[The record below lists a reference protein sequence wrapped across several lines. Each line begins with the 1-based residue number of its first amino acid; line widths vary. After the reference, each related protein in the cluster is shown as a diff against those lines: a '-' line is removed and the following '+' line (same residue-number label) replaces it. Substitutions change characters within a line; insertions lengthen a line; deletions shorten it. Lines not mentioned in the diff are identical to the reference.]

1 MDINLMITSFP
12 KLLDA
17 TVVTVKLLSL
27 SLFFGLFIG
36 LLFAILRLSKNKII
50 NKFAYGY
57 SYVFRGTPLL
67 VQIFIIYFGLGNI
80 EYFRSTFLWVV
91 FKEPYWCAI
100 IAFALNTGAY
110 TSEIL
115 RSAFQTIKPGFI
127 EAGKSLGISNKI
139 IFYKIQIPIAIR
151 QSLPAYG
158 NEIILMMK
166 GTSLASTVT
175 LMDFDLMINSLPK
188 LLGATVVTLKLLSAS
203 LFFGLFIGLLFAV
216 LRLNKNKIINKFAY
230 TYSYVFRGT
239 PLLVQIFIIYFG
251 LGQIEYFRST
261 FLWVVFK
268 EPYWCAII
276 AFALNTGAYTS
287 EILRSAFQTIKPGL
301 IEAGKSLGISNK
313 IIFYKIQI
321 PIAIR
326 QSLPAYGNEIILMM
340 KGTSL
345 ASTVTLM
352 DLTGVAKYIISTTF
366 KPIEV
371 FIVAGGIYLFMTFI
385 IHNVIK
391 FLEKKYS
398 FN

>member
-1 MDINLMITSFP
+1 MDLELMVNSFP
-12 KLLDA
+12 KLLSA
-17 TVVTVKLLSL
+17 AVITLKLLSV
-27 SLFFGLFIG
+27 SLIIGLFIG
-36 LLFAILRLSKNKII
+36 LFFAILRLNKNIFI

-67 VQIFIIYFGLGNI
+67 VQIFIIYFGLGQI
-80 EYFRSTFLWVV
+80 EYLRSTVLWVIL
-91 FKEPYWCAI
+91 KEPYWCAI

-115 RSAFQTIKPGFI
+115 RSAFQTIKPGI
-127 EAGKSLGISNKI
+127 VEAGKSLGIS
-139 IFYKIQIPIAIR
+139 YK
-151 QSLPAYG
+151 
-158 NEIILMMK
+158 
-166 GTSLASTVT
+166 V
-175 LMDFDLMINSLPK
+175 
-188 LLGATVVTLKLLSAS
+188 
-203 LFFGLFIGLLFAV
+203 
-216 LRLNKNKIINKFAY
+216 
-230 TYSYVFRGT
+230 
-239 PLLVQIFIIYFG
+239 
-251 LGQIEYFRST
+251 
-261 FLWVVFK
+261 
-268 EPYWCAII
+268 
-276 AFALNTGAYTS
+276 
-287 EILRSAFQTIKPGL
+287 
-301 IEAGKSLGISNK
+301 
-313 IIFYKIQI
+313 IFYKIQI

>member
-1 MDINLMITSFP
+1 MDFELMINSFP

-17 TVVTVKLLSL
+17 AVVTLKLLSV
-27 SLFFGLFIG
+27 SLIVGLFIG
-36 LLFAILRLSKNKII
+36 LLFAILRLNKNIFI

-67 VQIFIIYFGLGNI
+67 VQIFIIYFGLGQI
-80 EYFRSTFLWVV
+80 ESLRSSFLWVIL
-91 FKEPYWCAI
+91 KEPYWCAI

-115 RSAFQTIKPGFI
+115 RSAFQTIKPGII

-139 IFYKIQIPIAIR
+139 IFYKVQIPIAIR

-158 NEIILMMK
+158 NEIILM
-166 GTSLASTVT
+166 L
-175 LMDFDLMINSLPK
+175 
-188 LLGATVVTLKLLSAS
+188 
-203 LFFGLFIGLLFAV
+203 
-216 LRLNKNKIINKFAY
+216 
-230 TYSYVFRGT
+230 
-239 PLLVQIFIIYFG
+239 
-251 LGQIEYFRST
+251 
-261 FLWVVFK
+261 
-268 EPYWCAII
+268 
-276 AFALNTGAYTS
+276 
-287 EILRSAFQTIKPGL
+287 
-301 IEAGKSLGISNK
+301 
-313 IIFYKIQI
+313 
-321 PIAIR
+321 
-326 QSLPAYGNEIILMM
+326 

-398 FN
+398 Y

>member
-1 MDINLMITSFP
+1 MDLELMNNSLP
-12 KLLDA
+12 KLLNA
-17 TVVTVKLLSL
+17 AVITLKLLSV
-27 SLFFGLFIG
+27 SLIIGLFIG
-36 LLFAILRLSKNKII
+36 LFFAILRLNKNIFI
-50 NKFAYGY
+50 NRFAYGY

-67 VQIFIIYFGLGNI
+67 VQIFIIYFGLGQI
-80 EYFRSTFLWVV
+80 EYLRSTVLWVIL
-91 FKEPYWCAI
+91 KEPYWCAI

-115 RSAFQTIKPGFI
+115 RSAFQTIKPGII
-127 EAGKSLGISNKI
+127 EASKSLGISNKV

-175 LMDFDLMINSLPK
+175 I
-188 LLGATVVTLKLLSAS
+188 
-203 LFFGLFIGLLFAV
+203 
-216 LRLNKNKIINKFAY
+216 
-230 TYSYVFRGT
+230 
-239 PLLVQIFIIYFG
+239 
-251 LGQIEYFRST
+251 
-261 FLWVVFK
+261 
-268 EPYWCAII
+268 
-276 AFALNTGAYTS
+276 
-287 EILRSAFQTIKPGL
+287 
-301 IEAGKSLGISNK
+301 
-313 IIFYKIQI
+313 
-321 PIAIR
+321 
-326 QSLPAYGNEIILMM
+326 
-340 KGTSL
+340 
-345 ASTVTLM
+345 M

>member
-1 MDINLMITSFP
+1 MDFELMINSFP
-12 KLLDA
+12 KLLNA
-17 TVVTVKLLSL
+17 AVITLKLLSV
-27 SLFFGLFIG
+27 SLIIGLFIG
-36 LLFAILRLSKNKII
+36 LFFAILRLNKNIFI
-50 NKFAYGY
+50 NRFAYGY

-67 VQIFIIYFGLGNI
+67 VQIFIIYFGLGQI
-80 EYFRSTFLWVV
+80 EYLRSTILWVIL
-91 FKEPYWCAI
+91 KEPYWCAI

-115 RSAFQTIKPGFI
+115 RSAFQTIKPGII
-127 EAGKSLGISNKI
+127 EAGKSLGISNKV

-175 LMDFDLMINSLPK
+175 I
-188 LLGATVVTLKLLSAS
+188 
-203 LFFGLFIGLLFAV
+203 
-216 LRLNKNKIINKFAY
+216 
-230 TYSYVFRGT
+230 
-239 PLLVQIFIIYFG
+239 
-251 LGQIEYFRST
+251 
-261 FLWVVFK
+261 
-268 EPYWCAII
+268 
-276 AFALNTGAYTS
+276 
-287 EILRSAFQTIKPGL
+287 
-301 IEAGKSLGISNK
+301 
-313 IIFYKIQI
+313 
-321 PIAIR
+321 
-326 QSLPAYGNEIILMM
+326 
-340 KGTSL
+340 
-345 ASTVTLM
+345 M

>member
-1 MDINLMITSFP
+1 MDL
-12 KLLDA
+12 
-17 TVVTVKLLSL
+17 
-27 SLFFGLFIG
+27 
-36 LLFAILRLSKNKII
+36 
-50 NKFAYGY
+50 
-57 SYVFRGTPLL
+57 
-67 VQIFIIYFGLGNI
+67 
-80 EYFRSTFLWVV
+80 E
-91 FKEPYWCAI
+91 
-100 IAFALNTGAY
+100 
-110 TSEIL
+110 
-115 RSAFQTIKPGFI
+115 
-127 EAGKSLGISNKI
+127 
-139 IFYKIQIPIAIR
+139 
-151 QSLPAYG
+151 
-158 NEIILMMK
+158 
-166 GTSLASTVT
+166 
-175 LMDFDLMINSLPK
+175 LMINSFPK
-188 LLGATVVTLKLLSAS
+188 LLGATVITLKLLSVS
-203 LFFGLFIGLLFAV
+203 LVIGLFIGLIFAI
-216 LRLNKNKIINKFAY
+216 LRLNKNIFINRFAY
-230 TYSYVFRGT
+230 GYSYIFRGT

-251 LGQIEYFRST
+251 LGQIEYLRST
-261 FLWVVFK
+261 VLWVILK

-366 KPIEV
+366 KPVEV

-391 FLEKKYS
+391 YLEKKYS
-398 FN
+398 FSQ